1 MGMQRGAVACP
12 PSWKP
17 RVKPTLSHRITTEG
31 WGLEPSES
39 PPTAGPPPPR
49 LQVRVWDCT
58 WTSSTGRAGSGCRC
72 ATEEMRAPGLR
83 FVTSI
88 SFNLLHVQW
97 WSVSCCLRD
106 CQPWHLCLS
115 AERLVVSQN
124 RCGLVET
131 GAATTVFCFCFFLK
145 KLLWLWQLLLTFR
158 MSLSLPQERFVKDA
172 CKLVFYLCFLY
183 IFRDKI
189 LDRQK
194 AYWSRNW
201 FLLTTVC

>member
-1 MGMQRGAVACP
+1 MSSRFSGLLPHVSPSWILAAQPFIYFASEEMGMQRGAVACP

-58 WTSSTGRAGSGCRC
+58 WTSSTGRADSGCRC

-131 GAATTVFCFCFFLK
+131 GAATTVFCFCFFFK
-145 KLLWLWQLLLTFR
+145 EVALTLAAFTHFPNVTQ
-158 MSLSLPQERFVKDA
+158 SP
-172 CKLVFYLCFLY
+172 
-183 IFRDKI
+183 
-189 LDRQK
+189 
-194 AYWSRNW
+194 SRAICQRC
-201 FLLTTVC
+201 L